1 MSEQISAPQTGPIST
16 IEVEPPRVNAAKSS
30 AVMAAGTLLSRVLGF
45 VKGALVAGALG
56 ATTNGVSDIFEISNT
71 LPNLIYIMLAGGVFN
86 TVLVPQII
94 KASKQPDRGADF
106 LSRLLTLGGVAL
118 ALLTIAATLLSS
130 PLLHLITE
138 DWNQSQLRLGTQLA
152 YLLIP
157 QIFFY
162 GIYALLGQI
171 LNANDRFGAYMW
183 APVLNNVVAIAGL
196 AVFIAVRGTA
206 EQNPLSVE
214 NWGSTQTWI
223 LAGSATL
230 GILLQSV
237 ILIVP
242 VKRLGLGLRFKWGWR
257 GMGLGHTGKIAG
269 WALGTMIIGQLS
281 FILVTKIASAATGAK
296 ADAGTRDIAGPFVFS
311 RGMDIYLL
319 PHSVI
324 VLSIATVFFNQ
335 LSRAASNGNRA
346 AVRATTSRLLRTV
359 GVATIFFAVVLL
371 VLSAPIGMLL
381 GGGSARGG
389 LSIGIAVAVL
399 ALSSPFFSF
408 NFMLNRVFYAMEDAK
423 TPFYIQAFI
432 VLLTVI
438 TALIVSAVPVSV
450 LSYSLLGTVAI
461 VNFVAPIVSTMVLRV
476 KLGDFGIWRI
486 IRAHVQFA
494 VAAAFSGIIGGL
506 FMVGFGLLSF
516 ADGSYDGFI
525 WQSYLSAIVV
535 IAVVGSVMA
544 LCYFLALRLMNVRE
558 LNDLIAPIM
567 RRFSRRAS

>member
-45 VKGALVAGALG
+45 VKGALVAVALG
-56 ATTNGVSDIFEISNT
+56 AVQNGMSDIFEAANT

-106 LSRLLTLGGVAL
+106 LSRLLTLGGLAL
-118 ALLTIAATLLSS
+118 AVITIAATLLSS
-130 PLLHLITE
+130 PLISGLTQN
-138 DWNQSQLRLGTQLA
+138 WSQQQLQIGTQLA

-196 AVFIAVRGTA
+196 VVFIAVRGTA
-206 EQNPLSVE
+206 KQNPLNVD
-214 NWGSTQTWI
+214 NWGSAQTWI
-223 LAGSATL
+223 LGGSATL
-230 GILLQSV
+230 GIVLQAL
-237 ILIVP
+237 ILIGP
-242 VKRLGLGLRFKWGWR
+242 VKRLKLGLRIKWGWR

-269 WALGTMIIGQLS
+269 WALATMIIGQLS
-281 FILVTKIASAATGAK
+281 FIVVTKIASAATGVK
-296 ADAGTRDIAGPFVFS
+296 TGPDSQEIAGLFVFNN
-311 RGMDIYLL
+311 GMNIYLL

-335 LSRAASNGNRA
+335 LSRSATTGNRE
-346 AVRATTSRLLRTV
+346 AVRITTSKLLRTV
-359 GVATIFFAVVLL
+359 GVATVFLAMVLF

-381 GGGSARGG
+381 GGGTAQGG
-389 LSIGIAVAVL
+389 SSVGIAVAVL

-461 VNFVAPIVSTMVLRV
+461 VNFVAPVVSTMVLRV

-486 IRAHVQFA
+486 IRAHVQYA

-525 WQSYLSAIVV
+525 WQGYFPAIVV

-544 LCYFLALRLMNVRE
+544 LCYLLALRLINVRE